1 MEALRPAA
9 VPCRLEALPRRW
21 TRKCRH
27 RAGATRG
34 LDDFAHARTHG
45 NAAQGSRDERQRRP
59 SSGSAFH
66 AVPTQIETRRKVCLL
81 NGGDPKIGSYKWSS
95 RIGEQRFAMKDDSV
109 ERWLSDAGAF
119 RKFEG
124 GARERMLTLL
134 SRILTD
140 KCAAR
145 VAWIGRTSVGCNM
158 HGDRNATRVWQAQV

>member
-1 MEALRPAA
+1 M
-9 VPCRLEALPRRW
+9 
-21 TRKCRH
+21 
-27 RAGATRG
+27 
-34 LDDFAHARTHG
+34 
-45 NAAQGSRDERQRRP
+45 QGRM
-59 SSGSAFH
+59 G
-66 AVPTQIETRRKVCLL
+66 TRRKEAATKGSGGPRLGRHSMRCRPRSKQTEGLL
-81 NGGDPKIGSYKWSS
+81 NGGEPKIGSYKWSS